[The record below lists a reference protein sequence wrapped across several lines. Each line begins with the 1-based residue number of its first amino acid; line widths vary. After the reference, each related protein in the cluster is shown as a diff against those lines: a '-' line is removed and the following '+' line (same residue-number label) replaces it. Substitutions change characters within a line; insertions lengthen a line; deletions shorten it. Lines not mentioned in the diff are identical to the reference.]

1 MSAGSAAWRLL
12 GAEAWRLLDSG
23 RLRNAARLS
32 AALSAVGGSMPALLL
47 SCRPPDRAAP
57 TPLSIARGAI
67 TAPLLECILSCT
79 VLSGNLTECGT
90 VTHRNH
96 AHCLR
101 WTQCPPVSVHP
112 SYAVSSEIF

>member
-57 TPLSIARGAI
+57 TPLSIARGALPPAETSLRHFNQGCSVWGLGFRVQGSHSI
-67 TAPLLECILSCT
+67 YYFFLIAMVDAGSCAQK
-79 VLSGNLTECGT
+79 S
-90 VTHRNH
+90 
-96 AHCLR
+96 
-101 WTQCPPVSVHP
+101 
-112 SYAVSSEIF
+112 